1 TKTLIGIFIAV
12 SLVTQVGTN
21 KAVADTCEDNN
32 SGHGDNLAA
41 SVTLSS
47 GEVITVTKYD
57 PTNPGSKKNQLKNLL
72 KDGDTGG
79 NGMTIVYSNGA
90 FELSDLQA
98 NYVLDN
104 IPDIEAN
111 CDYDNDANELIPK
124 LWGIDEDDGQ
134 LFVMTNYTDSSTMI
148 DYGKL
153 KWNDNGT
160 VKNIG
165 SDMEAMTLDANGDM
179 YIALDRKLTGS
190 GNAATLLK
198 FNIADAS
205 TTADNVVEI
214 IGVIGINFDSSS
226 DNLSGL
232 SIDPNTGQLVA
243 LLKNNGSSATDKL
256 YVISKVDGSVIQEI
270 GNITGLGESSTN
282 AEDIEH
288 APDGNLYV
296 TDNADDHTYKVNS
309 LTGAIIEVVDNNQK
323 DGLDSDSVK
332 FEGLGWDFANNR
344 LIGFDDNDE
353 SLAKLT
359 LEAGNNYEYYD
370 TSSMG
375 LTDVEGIDF
384 VPTEDG
390 EPEEFLDYNND
401 SDGDGFTNDVDPY
414 PFEFTYP
421 D

>member
-1 TKTLIGIFIAV
+1 MLKLINLKKLTTKTLIGIFIAG
-12 SLVTQVGTN
+12 SLVTQVG
-21 KAVADTCEDNN
+21 A
-32 SGHGDNLAA
+32 
-41 SVTLSS
+41 
-47 GEVITVTKYD
+47 
-57 PTNPGSKKNQLKNLL
+57 
-72 KDGDTGG
+72 
-79 NGMTIVYSNGA
+79 
-90 FELSDLQA
+90 
-98 NYVLDN
+98 
-104 IPDIEAN
+104 
-111 CDYDNDANELIPK
+111 YDNDANELIPK

-134 LFVMTNYTDSSTMI
+134 LFVVTNYTDSSTMI

-190 GNAATLLK
+190 GNGATLLK

-226 DNLSGL
+226 DNVSGL

-256 YVISKVDGSVIQEI
+256 YVISKVDGSVIEEI

-390 EPEEFLDYNND
+390 EPDVD

-414 PFEFTYP
+414 PSEFTYP